1 MKKAKSKTTST
12 GKAPSKRAKLG
23 TLTRTAAAEVSAVVD
38 EASLL
43 SDLRALIQSARQRV
57 ATVANST
64 QAMLN
69 WYVGRRILKEKLQER
84 RAAYGKQILV
94 TVSRELTAE
103 FGRGFSYAEI
113 ARMIQF
119 SQVFPDEQIVAALS
133 QQLSWSHF
141 HALLPIKD
149 SLEREFY
156 AEMCRIER
164 WDVRTFRK
172 KIGSMLFQR
181 TALSKNTAAV
191 ISSEIAQ
198 LRDGRMTPDTVFR
211 DPYMLDFL
219 GLKGVYSERDL
230 EAAILREIESV
241 ILELGTGFAFVAR
254 QKRMSVGKDDFHL
267 DLLFYH
273 RHLRRLIA
281 VELKLESFQPEH
293 VGKMELYLRW
303 LDKHERAPGEES
315 PLGLILCASA
325 DSEQVELLQLDSKSI
340 RVSEYLT
347 ELPPLKLLQARLHEA
362 IEHAREQAARQ
373 RNRIAEE
380 CESEPATLGPRDRTG
395 KKRPRNE
402 PG

>member
-1 MKKAKSKTTST
+1 MKKAKPTTKNTAKS
-12 GKAPSKRAKLG
+12 PSKPAQPGQLARAAVPDAL
-23 TLTRTAAAEVSAVVD
+23 AVVD

-43 SDLRALIQSARQRV
+43 TDLRALIQSARQRV

-64 QAMLN
+64 QTMLC
-69 WYVGRRILKEKLQER
+69 WYVGRRLLRENLQEG
-84 RAAYGKQILV
+84 RAAYGKRILV
-94 TVSRELTAE
+94 TVSRELTTQ
-103 FGRGFSYAEI
+103 FGDSFTLRSLY
-113 ARMIQF
+113 RSIQF
-119 SQVFPDEQIVAALS
+119 CQLFPDEAIVSALS
-133 QQLSWSHF
+133 TQLSWSHF
-141 HALLPIKD
+141 MELLPIKD
-149 SLEREFY
+149 SLAREFY

-181 TALSKNTAAV
+181 TALSKNTEAV

-198 LRDGRMTPDTVFR
+198 LRDGRMTPDAVFR
-211 DPYMLDFL
+211 DPYFLDFL
-219 GLKGVYSERDL
+219 GLKGAYSERDL
-230 EAAILREIESV
+230 ETAILREIESV
-241 ILELGTGFAFVAR
+241 LLELGTGFAFVAR
-254 QKRMSVGKDDFHL
+254 QKRMSFGKDDFHL

-293 VGKMELYLRW
+293 VGKMEFYLRW

-325 DSEQVELLQLDSKSI
+325 DTEQVELLQLDSQSI

-347 ELPPLKLLQARLHEA
+347 ELPPLKLLQTRLHQA

-373 RNRIAEE
+373 RTHRDAEE
-380 CESEPATLGPRDRTG
+380 INQS
-395 KKRPRNE
+395 
-402 PG
+402 